1 MSMITSQATHL
12 RIPIGAALLHAR
24 APSTLLYHGRCIHT
38 PSPLR
43 QELQSKSEAKASKE
57 ESAKVVSKYVAEEVL
72 RDQYEPG
79 WAMHHPKYTKE
90 GEFIPRAPR
99 RYVRILTLAF

>member
-1 MSMITSQATHL
+1 MITSHATHL

-57 ESAKVVSKYVAEEVL
+57 ESAKIVSKYVAEEVL

-79 WAMHHPKYTKE
+79 WAMHHPKYTEE
-90 GEFIPRAPR
+90 GESIPRLPFRSA
-99 RYVRILTLAF
+99 IWLILAF